1 MAPVTI
7 LAIRLFAPVRAAYLT
22 LVACPSMHPYRAGV
36 ALKYGMT
43 EGLHRKSAPQ
53 KFSGEPVGEV
63 PPDRYASDGW
73 LYQIQDLFYVV
84 DYLVCVYEDDSK
96 VNYPLPDKALRGLGR
111 CDFVQKWN
119 YPDSF
124 DGEAI
129 RDWSYAITA
138 QIAISMILTL
148 CAMAWLRGMTKPTTA
163 PPKLTEA
170 DRLPWR
176 TSVSS

>member
-1 MAPVTI
+1 MTPSSFRVWILLVLVMAPVTI
-7 LAIRLFAPVRAAYLT
+7 LAIGSFAPVRAAYLT

-53 KFSGEPVGEV
+53 KFSGEPVGDA

-129 RDWSYAITA
+129 RDWPYGLERKPMAICTFDFYG
-138 QIAISMILTL
+138 T
-148 CAMAWLRGMTKPTTA
+148 RVF
-163 PPKLTEA
+163 PPRE
-170 DRLPWR
+170 PN
-176 TSVSS
+176 